1 MIPKKIWQTWK
12 GPYTKL
18 PTVMGHDLRKLTESW
33 IKLNPGYTYY
43 YCDDEECLSMIRQK
57 DPELYQCVLEC
68 NRVNVVSMKSD
79 IFRYFVLYEYG
90 GFYADIDT
98 VCCVPIKKWLKPD
111 IRFILSPED
120 TSIYF
125 QQWFLGSEKGHPL
138 LKALLDNIKRKFK
151 EGIDYSDA
159 DFVHISTGPSIFTH
173 SILDFLGIEKRDEL
187 RELSAGYNKLAKVR
201 DLGVFIYD
209 DYRYFREGKPHGV
222 VWHLYA
228 SIFWFEA
235 NYDNWRT
242 QAAVQSNVA

>member
-68 NRVNVVSMKSD
+68 NRVKVASMKSD

-98 VCCVPIKKWLKPD
+98 ICCASIGSWLKPG

-120 TSIYF
+120 SSIYF
-125 QQWFLGSEKGHPL
+125 QQWFMGSEKGHPV
-138 LKALLDNIKRKFK
+138 LKALLNNIKRKFN
-151 EGIDYSDA
+151 EGINYSHS
-159 DFVHISTGPSIFTH
+159 DFVHTSTGPAIFTH
-173 SILDFLGIEKRDEL
+173 TVLDYLGIERRDNL
-187 RELSAGYNKLAKVR
+187 RELSASYNELAKVI
-201 DLGVFIYD
+201 DSGIFIYD
-209 DYRYFREGKPHGV
+209 DYRYFRDGRPDGV
-222 VWHLYA
+222 VKHLYA
-228 SIFWFEA
+228 SLSWF
-235 NYDNWRT
+235 
-242 QAAVQSNVA
+242 